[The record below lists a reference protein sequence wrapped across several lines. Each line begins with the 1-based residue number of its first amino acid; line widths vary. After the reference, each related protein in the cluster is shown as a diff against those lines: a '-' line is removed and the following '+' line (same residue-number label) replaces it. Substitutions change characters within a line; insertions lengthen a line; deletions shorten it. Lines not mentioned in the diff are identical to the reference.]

1 MKITLFQGI
10 LFGIFGLAAL
20 IGVFV
25 FATHTGTNNKT
36 SATSV
41 GTVVIWGTLPKV
53 NMQNA
58 LVAATK
64 INATLK
70 DVTYTQKSPDT
81 LPTELASA
89 IATGNAPDLILASQ
103 EELLS
108 LSKLITPI
116 PLTTLPA
123 PTFATTFVE
132 GGNIFTVPAGAGYY
146 GVPFLVDPLV
156 LYSNRAILSSN
167 GIAKPPASWEALTGL
182 VPNIAQLT
190 PTKQV
195 ARGLIALG
203 TYDNVKNARA
213 ILSSLFLQTRVPISS
228 TANGILA
235 ANLSGAAS
243 GGTLPGKAVLNFYT
257 QFADP
262 SKVSY
267 TWNASLQ
274 NSQQSF
280 QNGDLALY
288 LGFASEAR
296 VLRAANPNLDFIV
309 SALPQPATA
318 SLKKAYGLIYAF
330 MIPRG
335 AKNASGAYQAAALFS
350 SSATQTDVAS
360 TLGLAPAALT
370 PLSTV
375 PADPAA
381 AITYA
386 EALYTVGWLSPM
398 PLDTDSVFSSMIT
411 NVISGRLSPD
421 TALTSSENALNS
433 LLQK

>member
-10 LFGIFGLAAL
+10 LFGIFGLGAL

-25 FATHTGTNNKT
+25 FATHTGTNNSK

-41 GTVVIWGTLPKV
+41 GTVVIWGTLPKAS
-53 NMQNA
+53 MQNA
-58 LVAATK
+58 LIAAAK
-64 INATLK
+64 INAALK
-70 DVTYTQKSPDT
+70 DTSYVQENPDT
-81 LPTELASA
+81 LPSDLASA

-108 LSKLITPI
+108 VSKLITSI
-116 PLTTLPA
+116 PLSTLPA

-132 GGNIFTVPAGAGYY
+132 GGNIFTAPAGTGYY

-156 LYSNRAILSSN
+156 LFSNHAILSSN
-167 GIAKPPASWEALTGL
+167 GIAKPPESWEALTGL

-190 PTKQV
+190 PTKQIT
-195 ARGLIALG
+195 RGLIALG

-213 ILSSLFLQTRVPISS
+213 ILSTLFLQTRVPMSS
-228 TANGILA
+228 TANGVLA
-235 ANLSGAAS
+235 ANLSGTAS

-267 TWNASLQ
+267 TWNASLP

-296 VLRAANPNLDFIV
+296 VLRAANPNLDFTV

-318 SLKKAYGLIYAF
+318 SLKRAYGLIYAF
-330 MIPRG
+330 MIPRS
-335 AKNASGAYQAAALFS
+335 AKNASGAYQAAALLTG
-350 SSATQTDVAS
+350 AAIQADVAS

-370 PLSTV
+370 PLATA
-375 PADPAA
+375 PADPTAA
-381 AITYA
+381 VAYA

-411 NVISGRLSPD
+411 SVISGRLAPD
-421 TALTSSENALNS
+421 TALTSSENTLNS